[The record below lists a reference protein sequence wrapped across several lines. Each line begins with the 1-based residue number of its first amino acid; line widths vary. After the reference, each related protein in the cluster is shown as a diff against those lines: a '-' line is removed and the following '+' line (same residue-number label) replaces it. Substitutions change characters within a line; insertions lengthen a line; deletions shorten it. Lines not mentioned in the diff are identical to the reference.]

1 MENKNE
7 YVSYVEF
14 DPQNNDQSSKKLEY
28 YDLFKTCSYEIVES
42 NENYQIGEYS
52 HYAQ

>member
-28 YDLFKTCSYEIVES
+28 DHQRISYEKVES